1 MRIAALLSVM
11 ALACAAHAANDKLK
25 AGVFD
30 PPRVAPDFS
39 LQGSDGGE
47 LKLSRYRGKV
57 VVLGFGFSHC
67 PEICPTTLATLARAH
82 KKLGAG
88 ARDLQ
93 VVYVTVDP
101 ERDSPERL
109 HAYLAAFDP
118 SFIGG
123 TGSPEQL
130 AKVRA
135 AYGIFAARIES
146 RDPAQYGFDHS
157 SFVYLV
163 DREGNLRAL
172 IPYGRSADDIAH
184 DVAILLK
191 K

>member
-1 MRIAALLSVM
+1 G
-11 ALACAAHAANDKLK
+11 KLK
-25 AGVFD
+25 AGVFG
-30 PPRVAPDFS
+30 PPRAAPDFS
-39 LQGSDGGE
+39 LEGSDGGE

-67 PEICPTTLATLARAH
+67 PEICPTTLATLARAQ

-88 ARDLQ
+88 AKELQ

-109 HAYLAAFDP
+109 RAYLAAFDP

-123 TGSPEQL
+123 TGSPERL

-146 RDPAQYGFDHS
+146 RDPAQ
-157 SFVYLV
+157 
-163 DREGNLRAL
+163 
-172 IPYGRSADDIAH
+172 
-184 DVAILLK
+184 
-191 K
+191 